1 MKNFILLSLLLSA
14 FVFGCS
20 KERPAVTQPQTVSV
34 TTASVEA
41 RDVPDTLE
49 VVGTIESK
57 REAVLSAK
65 LMGAIRELP
74 FDEGQRVRHGDAV
87 VVIDASEIKAKKEE
101 AEQARQEG
109 LASANEADAALAE
122 ARAALENAKVNLDR
136 MQNLYNEAAVTKK
149 ELDDMST
156 HYKMA
161 EAKVRQADARRHQ
174 VKARIAQAEAG
185 IAQADAL
192 LSYAVIRS
200 PLTGV
205 VTQKMAQVGEMAAP
219 GRPLVK
225 VVDDVDLR
233 LAANV
238 KESGISGL
246 KRGQTVSVKVDALPG
261 ASIEGTVSEIV
272 TAADPKTRSFTVKV
286 NIPWSPGLMPGMF
299 GRLYLPSGTRKAVL
313 LPEGSLLNAEG
324 VQGVYVVASDGTIA
338 FQAVRLGGSV
348 EGKREAL
355 SGLKGGEKVATGD
368 LGRISEG
375 MKAKR

>member
-1 MKNFILLSLLLSA
+1 LLSA